1 MPTGQLTGAMR
12 AFLEEIRFATLATI
26 NADGS
31 PQVTT
36 MWYLLDGDD
45 IVFNTARGRAKDV
58 NLRRDP
64 RASFL
69 VHEAYKYVRVSGR
82 VRTIEDPTTAQEDI
96 KRLAIRYHGREAG
109 ERQAR
114 ESFSKQDRISYR
126 IPIRRVYAGG
136 F

>member
-12 AFLEEIRFATLATI
+12 AFLEEIRFATIATI

-36 MWYLLDGDD
+36 MWYLIDGDD

-69 VHEAYKYVRVSGR
+69 VHEAYTYVRVSGR

-126 IPIRRVYAGG
+126 LPIRRVYAGG